1 MKKIIKIGLS
11 ILRGFSIP
19 LMNFIIIITGIKY
32 FGKENWGEY
41 LNVIIWISFI
51 VFILNWGNKDYLI
64 RKYGKNPSKI
74 NSFFLSNLI
83 TRSLLLPITL
93 FLFIFFPFKVAT
105 LAVLIIILSLL
116 YNSFESLIIYHQ
128 KFGQQVIIEAIG
140 FGVFFGAIHC
150 TVNFNI
156 INILQF
162 YCLSIFVKLLLVIG
176 LFKKFKNPIHIKVT
190 LNELLFSFP
199 FFALGL
205 SGMINSKIDLYLVT
219 IFLPNQTLSSYQT
232 ITASF
237 LMLQALSVF
246 ITAPINKSFYRSNDK
261 IINKLK
267 KILKKITI
275 PITIL
280 GSFCI
285 WFLLEKYLKL
295 GLSKT
300 IYFLSF
306 FASIPAFYYIIPIL
320 NLYKHKKEKI
330 VLHTNIIITLF
341 NVTMSFILLKTIGL
355 EGVFISVCISQW
367 IYLLT
372 IKQYENTASK
382 L

>member
-1 MKKIIKIGLS
+1 MHKLLKIGFSVLK
-11 ILRGFSIP
+11 GFSIP

-41 LNVIIWISFI
+41 LNVIIWISFL
-51 VFILNWGNKDYLI
+51 VFILNWGNKDYLL
-64 RKYGKNPSKI
+64 RKYGKKPSEV

-83 TRSLLLPITL
+83 TRSLLVPIA
-93 FLFIFFPFKVAT
+93 FVLFIFFPFQIAV
-105 LAVLIIILSLL
+105 LAVLIIIISHF
-116 YNSFESLIIYHQ
+116 YHSFESLVIYHQ
-128 KFGQQVIIEAIG
+128 KFGQQVFIEVIG
-140 FGVFFGAIHC
+140 FAVFFGAIYY
-150 TVNFNI
+150 TKNFSL

-162 YCLSIFVKLLLVIG
+162 YYLSIFIKLLLIIG
-176 LFKKFKNPIHIKVT
+176 LFKIFKNPLHIKVS

-219 IFLPNQTLSSYQT
+219 IFLPNQTLSAYQT
-232 ITASF
+232 ITTSF

-285 WFLLEKYLKL
+285 WLLLEKYLKL
-295 GLSKT
+295 GQSKI

-306 FASIPAFYYIIPIL
+306 MASIPAFYYIIPVL

-330 VLHTNIIITLF
+330 VLYSNIIVAALNGIL
-341 NVTMSFILLKTIGL
+341 SLILLKYIGL
-355 EGVFISVCISQW
+355 VGIFISLCITQW
-367 IYLLT
+367 IFLII
-372 IKQYENTASK
+372 IKQNENTTSK